1 MLSQRY
7 TILVVDD
14 EPASLRMFERLL
26 RNHYNVICANNGEEA
41 LKILKK
47 EKVSLLISDHRMP
60 G

>member
-1 MLSQRY
+1 
-7 TILVVDD
+7 
-14 EPASLRMFERLL
+14 MFERLL